1 MKITE
6 YVDFIKEQFK
16 DIAKDYGFSWRQQN
30 EFILFLEKKNVA
42 ITFTT
47 HYRERGIILVVQN
60 KIKRQYYDMFDL
72 AEKKG
77 FESPFD
83 MLDYNEKQI
92 NEEYKETIK
101 YLIYPAAI
109 LLKKHFSEL
118 LEGDFSSVGK
128 GNPL

>member
-1 MKITE
+1 MEITE
-6 YVDFIKEQFK
+6 YVSFIKEQFK
-16 DIAKDYGFSWRQQN
+16 NIATDYGFSWRQQN

-47 HYRERGIILVVQN
+47 HYRERGVTLVVQN
-60 KIKRQYYDMFDL
+60 KIKREYYDMFDL

-83 MLDYNEKQI
+83 MLDDNEKHI
-92 NEEYKETIK
+92 NEVYKGTIK

-109 LLKKHFSEL
+109 LLEKHFPEL
-118 LEGDFSSVGK
+118 LNGDFSSIGK